1 MYKYKPWRSSH
12 GWCLSP
18 VPILRAPP
26 PPSLRVAYLLLV
38 ALQGSVFRTGG
49 FGLMIMETSLRFH
62 SPFPVGIFFLISQ
75 RFDRVRRF
83 SPAAMS
89 TSSGPKEAPA
99 NNPGLQTEVDPA
111 TKGYFLQ
118 QTVTPA
124 SVPSIS
130 PRCLSST
137 CACYSARISSFGA

>member
-1 MYKYKPWRSSH
+1 MPTKSSMPEPTEGAGSRTDQLALSHFIYNPISYIYKYKPWRSSH

-62 SPFPVGIFFLISQ
+62 SPFPVGIFS
-75 RFDRVRRF
+75 
-83 SPAAMS
+83 
-89 TSSGPKEAPA
+89 
-99 NNPGLQTEVDPA
+99 
-111 TKGYFLQ
+111 
-118 QTVTPA
+118 
-124 SVPSIS
+124 
-130 PRCLSST
+130 
-137 CACYSARISSFGA
+137 